1 MNKTIRDVIVGYRH
15 GNSKEF
21 LYTCYN
27 EAKAEL
33 RSTNKD
39 DVYTAAEKMLYVHPL
54 LVSHREI

>member
-21 LYTCYN
+21 LCTCYN
-27 EAKAEL
+27 ETKAEL

-39 DVYTAAEKMLYVHPL
+39 EVYIAAEKMLYVH
-54 LVSHREI
+54 